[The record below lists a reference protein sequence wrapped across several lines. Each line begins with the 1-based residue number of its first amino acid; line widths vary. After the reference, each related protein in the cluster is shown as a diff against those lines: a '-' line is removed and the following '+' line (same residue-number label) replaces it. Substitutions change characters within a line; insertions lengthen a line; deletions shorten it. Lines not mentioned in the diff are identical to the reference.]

1 MAGREGVNIVGT
13 GVLLEGMWRAA
24 STGETEP
31 VRSPFSGA
39 TIGDVA
45 VAGQHDAD
53 LVLTDATRGAKAWAR
68 VPAHERFA
76 ILLTAAQC
84 ADERIEE
91 IAHLISGET
100 GKSLVEAR
108 GEAGRAGEII
118 RLSAFEGS
126 HLYGEALPLDANKG
140 TGFDKLGF
148 TLPQPLGVVVAIT
161 PFNYPALLMLH
172 KVAPALAVGNAVVVK
187 PARQTPLTAI
197 ALAQC
202 FLDAG
207 LPAGVLSMVT
217 GPGADLGSYLVSD
230 PRVDKVSFTGST
242 AVGETITKAA
252 GVKRLSLELGA
263 SSPVV
268 ILAGA
273 DLDYAAHAVSLGGY
287 INAGQVCISVQR
299 VVVEKSIERDFLDAL
314 VPMVEKIR
322 VGDPQAPDT
331 MVGSMIS
338 EAEATR
344 VASSIAS
351 VVSDG
356 ATLVTGGHRDG
367 AVMTP
372 AIVSGVD
379 PRHAFAQEELF
390 GPAVSIS
397 SAEDPHHALALANS
411 TRYGLG
417 AGVFT
422 ANMDQAIEAAREVQ
436 AGVVHINWTPLWRA
450 DLMPYGG
457 VKASGIGKE
466 GVRSTVHEMSERKT
480 VVLHGRPWDSRAFD
494 SSEGKR
500 S

>member
-1 MAGREGVNIVGT
+1 VGT
-13 GVLLEGMWRAA
+13 GVLLEGLWRDA
-24 STGETEP
+24 SGGLTEP
-31 VRSPFSGA
+31 VRSPFSGE
-39 TIGDVA
+39 TIGVVA
-45 VAGQHDAD
+45 VAGRDDAD
-53 LVLTDATRGAKAWAR
+53 RALTDATRAAKVWGR
-68 VPAHERFA
+68 TPAHERFA
-76 ILLTAAQC
+76 VLLKAAQY
-84 ADERIEE
+84 ADERVEE
-91 IAHLISGET
+91 IAQLISGES
-100 GKSLVEAR
+100 GKSLGEAR

-118 RLSAFEGS
+118 RLAAFEGS
-126 HLYGEALPLDANKG
+126 QLYGEGLPLDANKG

-148 TLPQPLGVVVAIT
+148 TLAQPLGVVVAIT
-161 PFNYPALLMLH
+161 PFNYPSLLLLH

-207 LPAGVLSMVT
+207 LPEGVLSMVT
-217 GPGADLGSYLVSD
+217 GPGADLGNYLVSD
-230 PRVDKVSFTGST
+230 SRVDKVSFTGST
-242 AVGETITKAA
+242 AVGETITKVA

-263 SSPVV
+263 SSPVI

-273 DLDYAAHAVSLGGY
+273 DLEYAAHAVSLGGY

-314 VPMVEKIR
+314 LPMVEKIR
-322 VGDPQAPDT
+322 VGDPQGADT

-338 EAEATR
+338 EAEAAR
-344 VASSIAS
+344 VEASIAT

-356 ATLVTGGHRDG
+356 ATLITGGQRDG

-397 SAEDPHHALALANS
+397 TAEDSHHALALANS

-422 ANMDQAIEAAREVQ
+422 GNVDQAIEAAREVD

-480 VVLHGRPWDSRAFD
+480 IILHGRPWDTGVFD
-494 SSEGKR
+494 KSEGKL

>member
-1 MAGREGVNIVGT
+1 MGT
-13 GVLLEGMWRAA
+13 GLLVDGVWKA
-24 STGETEP
+24 SSTRELENILSPYSGDSVGE
-31 VRSPFSGA
+31 
-39 TIGDVA
+39 VA
-45 VAGQHDAD
+45 VASLTDAD
-53 LVLTDATRGAKAWAR
+53 LVLDCALEGAQVWR
-68 VPAHERFA
+68 RTPAHERFA
-76 ILLTAAQC
+76 VLMKAAQL
-84 ADERIEE
+84 ADDRSQE
-91 IAHLISGET
+91 IGHLISGET
-100 GKSLVEAR
+100 GKSMLEAL

-118 RLSAFEGS
+118 RLAAFEGS
-126 HLYGEALPLDANKG
+126 QLYGEALPLDANKG

-148 TLPQPLGVVVAIT
+148 TLPQPVGVVVAIT
-161 PFNYPALLMLH
+161 PFNYPSLLMLH

-207 LPAGVLSMVT
+207 LPPGVLGMIT
-217 GPGADLGSYLVSD
+217 GAGSDLGHYLVSD
-230 PRVDKVSFTGST
+230 SRVDKVSFTGST
-242 AVGETITKAA
+242 AVGEKITQTA

-299 VVVEKSIERDFLDAL
+299 IIVEASVERDFIDAL
-314 VPMVEKIR
+314 IPYVQKIR
-322 VGDPQAPDT
+322 VGDPSATDT

-338 EAEATR
+338 ESEAIR
-344 VASSIAS
+344 VEASIQG
-351 VVSDG
+351 VVADG
-356 ATLVTGGHRDG
+356 ATLHLGGERSG
-367 AVMTP
+367 AMVSP

-379 PRHAFAQEELF
+379 PEHAFAQEELF

-397 SAEDPHHALALANS
+397 NAEDAHHALALANS

-422 ANMDQAIEAAREVQ
+422 GSVDQAIEAAREVE

-466 GVRSTVHEMSERKT
+466 GVRSTVREMTERKT
-480 VVLHGRPWDSRAFD
+480 IIMHGRPWNTDAFD
-494 SSEGKR
+494 QQRRKTS
-500 S
+500 

>member
-1 MAGREGVNIVGT
+1 MGT
-13 GVLLEGMWRAA
+13 GVLLDGLWRAS
-24 STGETEP
+24 STGQTES
-31 VRSPFSGA
+31 VRSPFSGQ
-39 TIGDVA
+39 TIADVA
-45 VAGQHDAD
+45 LASLEDAD
-53 LVLTDATRGAKAWAR
+53 RVLDSASQGAVVWR
-68 VPAHERFA
+68 RTPAHERFA
-76 ILLTAAQC
+76 LLLRAAQN
-84 ADERIEE
+84 ADERVEE
-91 IAHLISGET
+91 IAQLISGET

-126 HLYGEALPLDANKG
+126 QLYGEGLPLDANKG

-217 GPGADLGSYLVSD
+217 GAGAELGGYLVAD

-242 AVGETITKAA
+242 IVGEAITRVA

-273 DLDYAAHAVSLGGY
+273 DLEYAAHAVSLGGY

-299 VVVEKSIERDFLDAL
+299 VIVERSIERDFLDAL
-314 VPMVEKIR
+314 IPLVEKIK
-322 VGDPQAPDT
+322 VGDPAGADT

-338 EAEATR
+338 ETEAQR
-344 VASSIAS
+344 VEASIAT
-351 VVSDG
+351 VVADG
-356 ATLVTGGHRDG
+356 ATLVTGGQREG
-367 AVMTP
+367 AVMMP

-379 PRHAFAQEELF
+379 PRHPFAQEELF
-390 GPAVSIS
+390 GPAVSLS
-397 SAEDPHHALALANS
+397 TAEDSHHALALANS

-422 ANMDQAIEAAREVQ
+422 GNVDQAIEAAREVD

-480 VVLHGRPWDSRAFD
+480 VILHGRPWDSSAFD

>member
-1 MAGREGVNIVGT
+1 MGT
-13 GVLLEGMWRAA
+13 GVLVEGVWRNA
-24 STGETEP
+24 STGEHES
-31 VRSPFSGA
+31 VRSPYS
-39 TIGDVA
+39 GDVVGE
-45 VAGQHDAD
+45 VAIASLADAD
-53 LVLTDATRGAKAWAR
+53 AVLDDATRGAR
-68 VPAHERFA
+68 VWRRTPAHERFA
-76 ILLTAAQC
+76 VLMAAAAL
-84 ADERIEE
+84 ADQRSED
-91 IAHLISGET
+91 IAGLISAET
-100 GKSLVEAR
+100 GKSMGEAR
-108 GEAGRAGEII
+108 GEAGRTGEII

-126 HLYGEALPLDANKG
+126 QLYGEGLPLDANKG

-202 FLDAG
+202 FIDAG
-207 LPAGVLSMVT
+207 LPPGVLSMVT
-217 GPGADLGSYLVSD
+217 GAGAQLGNYLVSD

-242 AVGETITKAA
+242 AVGETITRVA

-263 SSPVV
+263 SSPVI

-273 DLDYAAHAVSLGGY
+273 DLDYAAQAVALGGY

-299 VVVEKSIERDFLDAL
+299 IVVEQSIEGAFLDAL
-314 VPMVEKIR
+314 LPKVEAIR
-322 VGDPQAPDT
+322 VGDPRGADT

-338 EAEATR
+338 EAEAQR
-344 VASSIAS
+344 VEAAIAG

-356 ATLVTGGHRDG
+356 ATLITGGEREG
-367 AVMTP
+367 AVLSP

-379 PRHAFAQEELF
+379 PEHSFAQEELF
-390 GPAVSIS
+390 GPAVSVS
-397 SAEDPHHALALANS
+397 TARDAHHALALANS

-422 ANMDQAIEAAREVQ
+422 SNVDQAIEAAREVD

-480 VVLHGRPWDSRAFD
+480 VILHGRPWDTAAFD
-494 SSEGKR
+494 QSEGNK